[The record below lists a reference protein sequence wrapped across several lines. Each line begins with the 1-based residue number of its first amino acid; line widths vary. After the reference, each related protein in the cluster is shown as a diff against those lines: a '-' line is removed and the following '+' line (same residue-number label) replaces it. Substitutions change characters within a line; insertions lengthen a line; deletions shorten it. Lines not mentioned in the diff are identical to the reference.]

1 MKVNGM
7 IIRQLRENE
16 GLDQKSLCDITSISH
31 AHLSLI
37 ENGHRDPSPGVV
49 ARIAKALDVAI
60 VDLRDD

>member
-7 IIRQLRENE
+7 RIRELREND
-16 GLDQKSLCDITSISH
+16 GMDQRDLCNIASISR

-37 ENGHRDPSPGVV
+37 ENGHRNPSPSVA

-60 VDLRDD
+60 VDLRD